1 MRSIAGLHSQK
12 TGEIIW
18 GETNIAALSA
28 DQIVR
33 LGLTL
38 IPEGRQVFTELTV
51 EENIALGA
59 YATDPLTAPELEQ
72 LYQLFP
78 ALRGLKHRKAGSLSG
93 GEQQM
98 LAFARGLAARPTLL
112 MLDEPSLGLAPVIVE
127 QLFERMSD
135 LKQQGLTL
143 LLVDQMAGLAMS
155 MADQVH
161 LLQSG
166 QLKFNG
172 TPQSLLDSGLL
183 EQSYLHEHET
193 STASPSI

>member
-1 MRSIAGLHSQK
+1 MLFRS
-12 TGEIIW
+12 
-18 GETNIAALSA
+18 
-28 DQIVR
+28 
-33 LGLTL
+33 L

>member
-1 MRSIAGLHSQK
+1 
-12 TGEIIW
+12 
-18 GETNIAALSA
+18 
-28 DQIVR
+28 
-33 LGLTL
+33 
-38 IPEGRQVFTELTV
+38 
-51 EENIALGA
+51 
-59 YATDPLTAPELEQ
+59 
-72 LYQLFP
+72 
-78 ALRGLKHRKAGSLSG
+78 
-93 GEQQM
+93 
-98 LAFARGLAARPTLL
+98 
-112 MLDEPSLGLAPVIVE
+112 LAPVIVE